1 MSVGKKSGNIISVRG
16 TLIIVALLNLAYFFI
31 ELFAAIKINSVSLF
45 ADSIDFLED
54 TFVNLLILF
63 SFLISST
70 LRPKLSKILVIVIL
84 LPGLTALWAAWE
96 QIVRP
101 LPPEAFK
108 LTLVGFGALLTNIT
122 CTIILMKFRKN
133 NKSLIKAAF
142 LSARND
148 VLANLIIIAAG
159 IIIMIYPSIW
169 PDLIAGLIIF
179 LINFD
184 AAYKVYQISNSEDKN
199 FFNKKFKNH

>member
-1 MSVGKKSGNIISVRG
+1 MSKNNKSADIIPFRR
-16 TLIIVALLNLAYFFI
+16 TLLIVALLNLAYFFI
-31 ELFAAIKINSVSLF
+31 ELSAAIKINSVSLF

-96 QIVRP
+96 QLVRP

-122 CTIILMKFRKN
+122 CTIILMKFKKN

-159 IIIMIYPSIW
+159 ITIMIYPSIW

-184 AAYKVYQISNSEDKN
+184 AAYKVYQIANSEDKN
-199 FFNKKFKNH
+199 LNI

>member
-54 TFVNLLILF
+54 TFVNFLILF

-70 LRPKLSKILVIVIL
+70 LRPKLSKILAIVIL

-96 QIVRP
+96 QLVRP

-122 CTIILMKFRKN
+122 CTIILMKFKKN

-159 IIIMIYPSIW
+159 ITIIIYPSIW
-169 PDLIAGLIIF
+169 PDLIAGLIVF
-179 LINFD
+179 LINFN
-184 AAYKVYQISNSEDKN
+184 AAYKVYQIAKSEDK
-199 FFNKKFKNH
+199 HLSI

>member
-1 MSVGKKSGNIISVRG
+1 MSVGKKSGNTISVRR

-63 SFLISST
+63 SFLISSA

-122 CTIILMKFRKN
+122 CTIILMKFKKN

-148 VLANLIIIAAG
+148 VLANFVIITAG
-159 IIIMIYPSIW
+159 IIIMFHASIW
-169 PDLIAGLIIF
+169 PDLIAGLLIF
-179 LINFD
+179 LINSD
-184 AAYKVYQISNSEDKN
+184 AAYKVYQIASTEEKD
-199 FFNKKFKNH
+199 

>member
-1 MSVGKKSGNIISVRG
+1 MSKNNKSLNIISLRR
-16 TLIIVALLNLAYFFI
+16 TLLIVALLNFSYFFI
-31 ELFAAIKINSVSLF
+31 ELLAAVKISSVSLF

-70 LRPKLSKILVIVIL
+70 LRPKLSKILAIVIL

-96 QIVRP
+96 QIVSP

-184 AAYKVYQISNSEDKN
+184 AAYKVYQIANSEDKKLVN
-199 FFNKKFKNH
+199 

>member
-1 MSVGKKSGNIISVRG
+1 MSVNKQSKNTFSFKR
-16 TLIIVALLNLAYFFI
+16 TLIIVALLNFTYFFV
-31 ELFAAIKINSVSLF
+31 EFLTAVKINSVSLF

-54 TFVNLLILF
+54 TFINLLIFF
-63 SFLISST
+63 SFLISSK
-70 LRPKLSKILVIVIL
+70 LRPKISKILVVIIL

-96 QIVRP
+96 QIARP
-101 LPPEAFK
+101 FPPVAFD
-108 LTLVGFGALLTNIT
+108 LTVVGFGALLINII
-122 CTIILMKFRKN
+122 CTIMLMKFRNN

-148 VLANLIIIAAG
+148 VLSNFIIIFTG
-159 IIIMIYPSIW
+159 LTIMIYPSVW

-184 AAYKVYQISNSEDKN
+184 AAYKVYKVARAE
-199 FFNKKFKNH
+199 KKS

>member
-16 TLIIVALLNLAYFFI
+16 TLIIVALLNLTYFFV
-31 ELFAAIKINSVSLF
+31 ELFAAIKISSVSLF

-70 LRPKLSKILVIVIL
+70 LRPKLSKILAIVIL

-96 QIVRP
+96 QLVRP
-101 LPPEAFK
+101 FPPEAFK

-122 CTIILMKFRKN
+122 CTIILMKFRKK
-133 NKSLIKAAF
+133 NKNLIKAAF
-142 LSARND
+142 LSARSD
-148 VLANLIIIAAG
+148 VLANLVIIGTGG
-159 IIIMIYPSIW
+159 IIIIYPSIW

-184 AAYKVYQISNSEDKN
+184 AAYKVYQIANAEDRN
-199 FFNKKFKNH
+199 IIN

>member
-1 MSVGKKSGNIISVRG
+1 MSVGKKSGNKISLRG

-45 ADSIDFLED
+45 SDSIDFLED

-101 LPPEAFK
+101 LPPEAFE

-122 CTIILMKFRKN
+122 CTIILMKFKKN

-159 IIIMIYPSIW
+159 ITIMIYPSIW

-184 AAYKVYQISNSEDKN
+184 AAYKVYQIANSEDKN
-199 FFNKKFKNH
+199 LNI

>member
-1 MSVGKKSGNIISVRG
+1 MSVGKKSGNKISLRG

-45 ADSIDFLED
+45 SDSIDFLED

-122 CTIILMKFRKN
+122 CTIILMKYREN
-133 NKSLIKAAF
+133 NKNFIKAAF

-148 VLANLIIIAAG
+148 VLANCVIIG
-159 IIIMIYPSIW
+159 TGVIIMIYPSIW

-184 AAYKVYQISNSEDKN
+184 AAYKVYQIANAEDKN
-199 FFNKKFKNH
+199 LIS

>member
-1 MSVGKKSGNIISVRG
+1 MSVGKKSGNIISVRR
-16 TLIIVALLNLAYFFI
+16 TLIIVALLNLTYFFI

-84 LPGLTALWAAWE
+84 LPGLTALWAALE

-122 CTIILMKFRKN
+122 CTIILMKFRKK

-148 VLANLIIIAAG
+148 VLANLIIIATG

-184 AAYKVYQISNSEDKN
+184 AAYKVYQIANSEDK
-199 FFNKKFKNH
+199 KLAM

>member
-1 MSVGKKSGNIISVRG
+1 LSVVKKSGNIISVRR
-16 TLIIVALLNLAYFFI
+16 TLIIVALLNLTYFFI

-84 LPGLTALWAAWE
+84 LPGLTALWAALE

-122 CTIILMKFRKN
+122 CTIILMKFRKK

-148 VLANLIIIAAG
+148 VLANLIIIATG

-184 AAYKVYQISNSEDKN
+184 AAYKVYQIANSEDK
-199 FFNKKFKNH
+199 KLAI

>member
-1 MSVGKKSGNIISVRG
+1 MSVGKKSGNIISVRR

-63 SFLISST
+63 SFLISSN

-84 LPGLTALWAAWE
+84 LPGLTALWAALE

-148 VLANLIIIAAG
+148 VLANLIIIVAG

-184 AAYKVYQISNSEDKN
+184 AAYKVYQIANSEDKN
-199 FFNKKFKNH
+199 LVN

>member
-1 MSVGKKSGNIISVRG
+1 MSVGKKSGNTISVRR

-63 SFLISST
+63 SFGISST
-70 LRPKLSKILVIVIL
+70 LRPKLSKILVFVIL
-84 LPGLTALWAAWE
+84 LPGLTALWATFE

-133 NKSLIKAAF
+133 NKNLMKAAF

-148 VLANLIIIAAG
+148 VLANFVIIG
-159 IIIMIYPSIW
+159 TGGIIMIYPSIW

-184 AAYKVYQISNSEDKN
+184 AAYKVYQIANAEDK
-199 FFNKKFKNH
+199 KLIR

>member
-96 QIVRP
+96 QLVRP

-122 CTIILMKFRKN
+122 CTIILMKFKKN

-159 IIIMIYPSIW
+159 ITIMIYPSIW

-184 AAYKVYQISNSEDKN
+184 AAYKVYQIANSEDKN
-199 FFNKKFKNH
+199 LNI

>member
-1 MSVGKKSGNIISVRG
+1 MSVGKKSENIISVRR
-16 TLIIVALLNLAYFFI
+16 TLIIVASLNLAYFFI

-70 LRPKLSKILVIVIL
+70 FRPKLSKILVIVIL

-96 QIVRP
+96 QLVRP
-101 LPPEAFK
+101 LPLEAFK

-122 CTIILMKFRKN
+122 CTIILMKFRKK

-148 VLANLIIIAAG
+148 VLANLIIIVAG

-184 AAYKVYQISNSEDKN
+184 AAYKVYQIANSEDKSLTN
-199 FFNKKFKNH
+199 

>member
-1 MSVGKKSGNIISVRG
+1 MSKNNKSADIIHFRR
-16 TLIIVALLNLAYFFI
+16 TLLIVALLNLIYFFI
-31 ELFAAIKINSVSLF
+31 ELLAAVKINSVSLF

-70 LRPKLSKILVIVIL
+70 LRPKLSKILVIIIL

-101 LPPEAFK
+101 YPPEAFK

-122 CTIILMKFRKN
+122 CTIILMKFKDN
-133 NKSLIKAAF
+133 NKSLVKAAF
-142 LSARND
+142 FSARND
-148 VLANLIIIAAG
+148 VLANFVIITAG
-159 IIIMIYPSIW
+159 VTTMIYASIW

-184 AAYKVYQISNSEDKN
+184 AAYKVYQIANTEDK
-199 FFNKKFKNH
+199 F

>member
-1 MSVGKKSGNIISVRG
+1 LRVDKKSENTISFRR
-16 TLIIVALLNLAYFFI
+16 TILIVALLNLAYFFI
-31 ELFAAIKINSVSLF
+31 EFLAAVKINSVSLF

-54 TFVNLLILF
+54 TFINLLIFF

-70 LRPKLSKILVIVIL
+70 LRPKISKILVIIIL

-96 QIVRP
+96 QIVKP
-101 LPPEAFK
+101 FPPEAFK

-122 CTIILMKFRKN
+122 CTIILMRFRKN

-148 VLANLIIIAAG
+148 VLSNVIIIVAG
-159 IIIMIYPSIW
+159 LTIMIYSSIW
-169 PDLIAGLIIF
+169 PDIVAGLIVF
-179 LINFD
+179 FINFD
-184 AAYKVYQISNSEDKN
+184 AAYKVYQITNSEEKDLTN
-199 FFNKKFKNH
+199 